1 MSVRS
6 NGRVLPNDS
15 AELQNDGSELPEGWK
30 TTSLSD
36 LLISL
41 ESGSRPRGGVRG
53 IVDGVPSIGGEH
65 LNYDGT
71 FNFESIKYVPHAFAA
86 AMKKGRI
93 HYRDI
98 LIVKDGATTGKTA
111 FVGAD
116 FPHSEAFVN
125 EHVFICRATEKI
137 DAEFLF
143 RFLMCKDGQERIL
156 ENFKGSA
163 QGGINQA
170 FASNVQ
176 IPLAPLA
183 EQRRIVAKLAALLAQ
198 VTTAQQ
204 RLSRIPA
211 LLKRFRQS
219 VLAAACSGRLTAD
232 WREGNLTTETGEML
246 LARIR
251 QLRISNSTTAKEL
264 KQIDD
269 AFTQDLQDVSLQ
281 ELGMESLPETWETC
295 RIGAVGLVCNGSTPS
310 RQRPEYWGPSTRWV
324 SSGEVR
330 NNCISDTREYV
341 TQSGLA
347 AASLRIL
354 PRGTVLIAMI
364 GEGKTRGQSAVLE
377 IEATINQNIA
387 GIILSHGLVDSRFLW
402 RWFQVRYEATR
413 EAGSGSGPQALNCQR
428 VRELPFVL
436 PPLAEQ
442 QEIVRRVEQL
452 FALADRIDSRL
463 QAAQERVGRLTQSL
477 LAKAF
482 RGELVPTEAELARQ
496 EGREYES
503 AEELLA
509 RLSAVPEQ
517 PATAKKK
524 GRRQG

>member
-232 WREGNLTTETGEML
+232 WREANPAMETG
-246 LARIR
+246 
-251 QLRISNSTTAKEL
+251 KEL
-264 KQIDD
+264 LTRLDYERRQ
-269 AFTQDLQDVSLQ
+269 AWSSLYAKRRYQPPRALPDQ
-281 ELGMESLPETWETC
+281 ELPSIPASWIWTNVDHCASEITVGHVGPMKDRYVEKGVAFLRSQNVRPLRFQPLGMVRIPAEFQSQLAKSQLFGGEILVVRSGANTGDCCVFPRGFPEANCADLVITRPLSCLCAEFAAVYISSPFGQAAIGLRQTGIAQPHFN
-295 RIGAVGLVCNGSTPS
+295 IGAMRSN
-310 RQRPEYWGPSTRWV
+310 
-324 SSGEVR
+324 
-330 NNCISDTREYV
+330 
-341 TQSGLA
+341 
-347 AASLRIL
+347 
-354 PRGTVLIAMI
+354 
-364 GEGKTRGQSAVLE
+364 
-377 IEATINQNIA
+377 
-387 GIILSHGLVDSRFLW
+387 
-402 RWFQVRYEATR
+402 
-413 EAGSGSGPQALNCQR
+413 
-428 VRELPFVL
+428 PFPL

-452 FALADRIDSRL
+452 FALADRIESRL
-463 QAAQERVGRLTQSL
+463 HAAQERVDRLTQSL
-477 LAKAF
+477 LAKAV
-482 RGELVPTEAELARQ
+482 LTSQ
-496 EGREYES
+496 Q
-503 AEELLA
+503 
-509 RLSAVPEQ
+509 SAV
-517 PATAKKK
+517 AKK
-524 GRRQG
+524 GRSKE